1 MAKFTLLELH
11 FDDSTVTAN
20 APYSL
25 GEKEIGAG
33 DEPPEEDGGS
43 KKGAVFA
50 ALIGLLFL
58 VVVAYVAKRKVL
70 DTEDGEPFELD
81 DIDV

>member
-11 FDDSTVTAN
+11 LDESPLTAN
-20 APYSL
+20 APYSF

-33 DEPPEEDGGS
+33 DEPSEEDGES

-50 ALIGLLFL
+50 ALIGLVFL
-58 VVVAYVAKRKVL
+58 AVVAYVVKRKVL
-70 DTEDGEPFELD
+70 DTEDEAPPEFDEID
-81 DIDV
+81 D